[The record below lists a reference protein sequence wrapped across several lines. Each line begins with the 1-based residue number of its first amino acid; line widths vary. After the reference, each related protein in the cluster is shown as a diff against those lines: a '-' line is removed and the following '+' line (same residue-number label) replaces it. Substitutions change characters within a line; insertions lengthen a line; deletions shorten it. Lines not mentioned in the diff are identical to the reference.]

1 MSAVID
7 LLANTGLG
15 SCIVLA
21 LGIAA
26 IFAAAYGRNER

>member
-1 MSAVID
+1 MLIE

-21 LGIAA
+21 LGMAA
-26 IFAAAYGRNER
+26 LFVLPSNED